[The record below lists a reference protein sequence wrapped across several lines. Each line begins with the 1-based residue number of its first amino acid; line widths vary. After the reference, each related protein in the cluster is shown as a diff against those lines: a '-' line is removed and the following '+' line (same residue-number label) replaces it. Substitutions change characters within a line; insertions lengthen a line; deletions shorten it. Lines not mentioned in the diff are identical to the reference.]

1 MSEPGIDTGALGA
14 WLETHVPGFR
24 PPFTLTKFA
33 TGQSNP
39 TYRIDAESGALVLRA
54 KPPGQLLKS
63 AHQVDREFRVLEA
76 LRPAGVPVPR
86 ALALCPDDPS
96 PIGRM
101 FYVMEL
107 VEGRIFWDPALPEL
121 SGPAERAAIY
131 QGMNAALAR
140 LHDVDPA
147 AVGLADFG
155 RPGSYFERQ
164 LSRWAGQYSASE
176 TGAIVDMDRLID
188 WLESNLPADDGA
200 VSLVHGDF
208 RLDNMIFDAHRPEVA
223 AIIDWELSTLGHP
236 MADLAYQCMQW
247 RLPHDSGFRGLGGI
261 DRDALGLPSFLGL
274 GERLVIGLGLASE
287 GGVEQ
292 GLGELL
298 GVARPVAARRRD
310 LVAVVV
316 VEHGGGE
323 QLPALGL
330 PVGDFFSHHPT
341 PIGHA
346 VMVNDHP

>member
-24 PPFTLTKFA
+24 PPFSLTKFA

-39 TYRIDAESGALVLRA
+39 TYRVDAASGALVLRA

-164 LSRWAGQYSASE
+164 LSRWAGQYRASE

-247 RLPHDSGFRGLGGI
+247 RLPHDSGFRGLGGL
-261 DRDALGLPSFLGL
+261 DRDALGLPS
-274 GERLVIGLGLASE
+274 E
-287 GGVEQ
+287 
-292 GLGELL
+292 
-298 GVARPVAARRRD
+298 AAYVDAYCRRRGIARID
-310 LVAVVV
+310 NWPFYIAFSFFRLGAILQGVYRRALDGNASNPQKARTYGQAVPLIAAAAMAAVD
-316 VEHGGGE
+316 GG
-323 QLPALGL
+323 
-330 PVGDFFSHHPT
+330 
-341 PIGHA
+341 
-346 VMVNDHP
+346 